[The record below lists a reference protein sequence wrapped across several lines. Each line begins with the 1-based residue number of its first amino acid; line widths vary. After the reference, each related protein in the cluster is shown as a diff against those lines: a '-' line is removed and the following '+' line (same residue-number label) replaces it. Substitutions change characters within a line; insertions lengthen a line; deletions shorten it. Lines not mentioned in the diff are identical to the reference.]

1 MKKKGFTLIE
11 LLAVIVILAIV
22 SLIAVPMI
30 MQVIEKVNIKAAES
44 SANSYKES
52 ITQLIAENEIKGIN
66 QLKPNNTYY
75 VTRGTTI
82 DGQYYEAIND
92 VVKLKGYKP
101 TGYDDYIKFGKNYEI
116 EEAILTINGYAIK
129 IEENNIA
136 TIEKGQII
144 ELEYITV
151 NETET
156 MERGSSYT
164 IETIFEPINTSD
176 QRIKYTTSDKN
187 IVTVDE
193 NGLVKAV
200 NNGEAIV
207 TVTPSSNKKLKKEI
221 KITVISPSEVTGI
234 KLNKESTIIG
244 LGKSEDLIATLE
256 PSDATSSAL
265 TWESNNVA
273 VTVTDSGKI
282 TGVSLG
288 SATVTAT
295 TQSGLKANIEVT
307 VEYEVKVNDT
317 KHYTTN
323 NNLVINDVN
332 ITDETNIS
340 CNNGSI
346 PKYENNTLTISNIT
360 SSVECVINDSLK
372 TTIDNIDSSLNNILM
387 INDESLNNQDL
398 IINENDNIVI
408 DINGKT
414 IISTFN
420 EDKPSILNNGNLTI
434 KDSLNIGIL
443 KTNYRLIKSYGN
455 LNIESGNYKRE
466 NVDSVDGGVIHI
478 VDGEAILKNSNF
490 QADITWAIFTY
501 TESEEVE
508 YNPVIKIDNCNIST
522 SNGVAI
528 NNYISNG
535 KIYLYNSNII
545 EGNTGIENNGEQI
558 EIINVDFNNIKTG
571 IINKNGIININNST
585 ITASNYAMRNYLGEI
600 NITSGIYKS
609 NSNVIYNESSGSVNI
624 SDEDG
629 KVHLYGNSSLGVI
642 YNASRNN
649 TNDESIV
656 TIRGHRASK
665 TTNNGIVYDDL
676 ACTADPSTMDS
687 GICIYGEHAGI
698 TNGFGTNNID
708 GVTIISRYIGLYQIR
723 KGNSYIKN
731 SYIKNYGDTCDINDI
746 AFCVAVRNHY
756 SDSYLEIVDSDIIN
770 EHGIA
775 LSLVANNDTTVTNSN
790 IKSATSNAILMQAGS
805 NLLFNSG
812 VVSTDASVPVFGLN
826 TTGTVTIKDGVF
838 NTINETNIISTS
850 KGILNIEGGKYT
862 SNYNTVGLFGDGNI
876 YISGGEFITTTD
888 LNYRSTIENSGQGN
902 IYINGGTY
910 KAPNGGSAFKFQGK
924 EGNGNI
930 YLCNA
935 NISGIYDAFNLDG
948 ISGTLYYSNNIKFT
962 DGTNI
967 PKVNNLAKVSANY
980 AGTCKIS

>member
-44 SANSYKES
+44 SANSYKEA
-52 ITQLIAENEIKGIN
+52 ITQLITENEIKGIN

-92 VVKLKGYKP
+92 VIKLKGYKP

-164 IETIFEPINTSD
+164 IETVFEPINTSD
-176 QRIKYTTSDKN
+176 QRITYTTSDKN

-221 KITVISPSEVTGI
+221 RITVISPSEVTGI
-234 KLNKESTIIG
+234 KLNKESTTIG
-244 LGKSEDLIATLE
+244 LGKSEDLVATLE
-256 PSDATSSAL
+256 PSDATSNAL
-265 TWESNNVA
+265 TWESNNAA

-295 TQSGLKANIEVT
+295 TQSGLKASIEVT
-307 VEYEVKVNDT
+307 VEYEVKINDI
-317 KHYTTN
+317 KYYTTN
-323 NNLVINDVN
+323 DNILINDVN

-372 TTIDNIDSSLNNILM
+372 TTIDNIDSSINNILM

-434 KDSLNIGIL
+434 KDSLNTGLL

-455 LNIESGNYKRE
+455 LNIESGNYQRE
-466 NVDSVDGGVIHI
+466 NEDSVDGGII
-478 VDGEAILKNSNF
+478 EIQNGEATLKNAIFVTDN
-490 QADITWAIFTY
+490 TWAIFTY
-501 TESEEVE
+501 YDSENNEFE
-508 YNPVIKIDNCNIST
+508 PTIN
-522 SNGVAI
+522 I
-528 NNYISNG
+528 NNCDISSISAAVVVNRNIKG
-535 KIYLYNSNII
+535 KIYLSNSSITNDYKGIVNYGELIEINNTTII
-545 EGNTGIENNGEQI
+545 SNNSHGIENNNGTVNI
-558 EIINVDFNNIKTG
+558 GNSNINTNKQGVSNVSTG
-571 IINKNGIININNST
+571 IIT
-585 ITASNYAMRNYLGEI
+585 IT
-600 NITSGIYKS
+600 
-609 NSNVIYNESSGSVNI
+609 NSNVNSNEDSAIKNNGEGTINV
-624 SDEDG
+624 EDG
-629 KVHLYGNSSLGVI
+629 KFTSNAANSAVIVNSNIGTINLYNPKVIKEYVSAENGGTWRQIAVRNDSIGKINVEGGEYISKAASAI
-642 YNASRNN
+642 YNNNGGTINIKGGIFTGSNNIDKRGTISNNGTQAN
-649 TNDESIV
+649 TNINICSATILSGAEDLHMINTDLLESYI
-656 TIRGHRASK
+656 K
-665 TTNNGIVYDDL
+665 YK
-676 ACTADPSTMDS
+676 S
-687 GICIYGEHAGI
+687 GI
-698 TNGFGTNNID
+698 TWSNGATPSISGKTNNI
-708 GVTIISRYIGLYQIR
+708 
-723 KGNSYIKN
+723 
-731 SYIKNYGDTCDINDI
+731 
-746 AFCVAVRNHY
+746 
-756 SDSYLEIVDSDIIN
+756 
-770 EHGIA
+770 
-775 LSLVANNDTTVTNSN
+775 
-790 IKSATSNAILMQAGS
+790 IL
-805 NLLFNSG
+805 
-812 VVSTDASVPVFGLN
+812 D
-826 TTGTVTIKDGVF
+826 
-838 NTINETNIISTS
+838 NTITC
-850 KGILNIEGGKYT
+850 EG
-862 SNYNTVGLFGDGNI
+862 
-876 YISGGEFITTTD
+876 
-888 LNYRSTIENSGQGN
+888 
-902 IYINGGTY
+902 
-910 KAPNGGSAFKFQGK
+910 
-924 EGNGNI
+924 
-930 YLCNA
+930 
-935 NISGIYDAFNLDG
+935 
-948 ISGTLYYSNNIKFT
+948 
-962 DGTNI
+962 
-967 PKVNNLAKVSANY
+967 
-980 AGTCKIS
+980 

>member
-44 SANSYKES
+44 SANSYKEA
-52 ITQLIAENEIKGIN
+52 ITQLITENEIKGIN

-92 VVKLKGYKP
+92 VIKLKGYKP

-164 IETIFEPINTSD
+164 IETVFEPINTSD
-176 QRIKYTTSDKN
+176 QRITYTTSDKN

-221 KITVISPSEVTGI
+221 RITVISPSEVTGI
-234 KLNKESTIIG
+234 KLNKESTTIG
-244 LGKSEDLIATLE
+244 LGKSEDLVATLE
-256 PSDATSSAL
+256 PSDATSNAL
-265 TWESNNVA
+265 TWESNNAA

-295 TQSGLKANIEVT
+295 TQSGLKASIEVT
-307 VEYEVKVNDT
+307 VEYEVKINDK

-323 NNLVINDVN
+323 DNLVINDVN
-332 ITDETNIS
+332 ITNETNIS

-387 INDESLNNQDL
+387 INDESLNNQEL

-420 EDKPSILNNGNLTI
+420 EDKPSILNKGSLTI
-434 KDSLNIGIL
+434 KDSLNTGLL
-443 KTNYRLIKSYGN
+443 KTNYRLIKSYGS

-466 NVDSVDGGVIHI
+466 NEDSVDGGII
-478 VDGEAILKNSNF
+478 EIQNGEATLKNSNF
-490 QADITWAIFTY
+490 QSANTWVIFTY
-501 TESEEVE
+501 YDSQNDEFEPTI
-508 YNPVIKIDNCNIST
+508 NINNCDISST
-522 SNGVAI
+522 SAAVVVNRNI
-528 NNYISNG
+528 KG
-535 KIYLYNSNII
+535 KIYLSNSSITNNYKGIVNYGELIEINNTTIISNNSYGIENKDNGKINMENNYVKGKIAGISSVGSGTINISGGVFISQNVTINNNDSSGTINIDDKKGKVYIAVLNAKEYNDSIWTSKAITNKLGKININGSNADVCGTN
-545 EGNTGIENNGEQI
+545 ENNTGICIYNDYGRAVVNEASDN
-558 EIINVDFNNIKTG
+558 
-571 IINKNGIININNST
+571 NGIININGAMIISEELYGANSGSKAT
-585 ITASNYAMRNYLGEI
+585 I
-600 NITSGIYKS
+600 NICK
-609 NSNVIYNESSGSVNI
+609 
-624 SDEDG
+624 
-629 KVHLYGNSSLGVI
+629 
-642 YNASRNN
+642 A
-649 TNDESIV
+649 
-656 TIRGHRASK
+656 
-665 TTNNGIVYDDL
+665 
-676 ACTADPSTMDS
+676 
-687 GICIYGEHAGI
+687 
-698 TNGFGTNNID
+698 
-708 GVTIISRYIGLYQIR
+708 
-723 KGNSYIKN
+723 
-731 SYIKNYGDTCDINDI
+731 
-746 AFCVAVRNHY
+746 
-756 SDSYLEIVDSDIIN
+756 
-770 EHGIA
+770 
-775 LSLVANNDTTVTNSN
+775 
-790 IKSATSNAILMQAGS
+790 
-805 NLLFNSG
+805 
-812 VVSTDASVPVFGLN
+812 
-826 TTGTVTIKDGVF
+826 
-838 NTINETNIISTS
+838 
-850 KGILNIEGGKYT
+850 
-862 SNYNTVGLFGDGNI
+862 
-876 YISGGEFITTTD
+876 YISGNSNSYDIVA
-888 LNYRSTIENSGQGN
+888 NSENSK
-902 IYINGGTY
+902 ILY
-910 KAPNGGSAFKFQGK
+910 KDSVVLK
-924 EGNGNI
+924 
-930 YLCNA
+930 
-935 NISGIYDAFNLDG
+935 
-948 ISGTLYYSNNIKFT
+948 NNKIL
-962 DGTNI
+962 G
-967 PKVNNLAKVSANY
+967 NY
-980 AGTCKIS
+980 ATLDNTITCEG